1 MEKKAPIQKLYSLPP
16 GNSTGRVWWINRKI
30 SEIGRVSRKM
40 TRILRSVR
48 GRVFGTLFSEKFPKS
63 VEFPGGSSF
72 PENDTDSEIGE
83 RSSFW
88 HFIFRKFSKIYLQRL
103 KKYVFPRFF
112 VLFSGASR
120 QILSKRS
127 LSSPKSPGLELSG
140 GVEFPRGVGFPG
152 GSSFPEND
160 CDLKMA

>member
-1 MEKKAPIQKLYSLPP
+1 M
-16 GNSTGRVWWINRKI
+16 
-30 SEIGRVSRKM
+30 EIGTQTLKIFLPAAQNDRFTVFPRE
-40 TRILRSVR
+40 TRPVE
-48 GRVFGTLFSEKFPKS
+48 FGGLTEKFPKS

-83 RSSFW
+83 RSSFC
-88 HFIFRKFSKIYLQRL
+88 HFIFRKISKIYLQRL

-112 VLFSGASR
+112 FGASR
-120 QILSKRS
+120 QILPKRT
-127 LSSPKSPGLELSG
+127 LSSPESPGLELSG

>member
-1 MEKKAPIQKLYSLPP
+1 MDFIFKSNKNSSSHTTVFPLETRPVEFGGLTEKFPKSVEFP
-16 GNSTGRVWWINRKI
+16 GG
-30 SEIGRVSRKM
+30 GRVSRKM

-48 GRVFGTLFSEKFPKS
+48 GRVF
-63 VEFPGGSSF
+63 
-72 PENDTDSEIGE
+72 
-83 RSSFW
+83 W
-88 HFIFRKFSKIYLQRL
+88 HFIFRKISKIYLQRL

-120 QILSKRS
+120 QILPKPT